1 MSLHSGGYSVSP
13 QLGLF
18 SVKNRNR
25 LRRNLDCRH
34 PRRRM
39 IQHAAAIVIGPAGS
53 GILDRPPD
61 DDSKQGRAA
70 TPQSIV
76 IPGASETN
84 EPGIHNHDREYG
96 FRARPAGVPE

>member
-1 MSLHSGGYSVSP
+1 MSGISGLATILHVAALMRLLSIAAACP
-13 QLGLF
+13 I

-53 GILDRPPD
+53 GILDRPPSPLD

-76 IPGASETN
+76 IPG
-84 EPGIHNHDREYG
+84 RE
-96 FRARPAGVPE
+96 